1 MLWAELGG
9 FMRYLFQF
17 FVIMLFVFLGEV
29 LGYLI
34 PLPIAGSIYGLV
46 LLFVALATGLVKLS
60 WVSDVA
66 DWLHKIMPLFF
77 VAPAVAIID
86 VWADISDIW
95 WKLVLLLVVAYVV
108 TMVATGITADRLI
121 RHREKNKSQSR
132 GNKK

>member
-1 MLWAELGG
+1 
-9 FMRYLFQF
+9 MRYLFQVC
-17 FVIMLFVFLGEV
+17 VIMLFVFLGEL

-46 LLFVALATGLVKLS
+46 LLFIALVTGIVKLS

-86 VWADISDIW
+86 VWADISDVW
-95 WKLVLLLVVAYVV
+95 WKLVLLLIVAYVV
-108 TMVATGITADRLI
+108 TMVATGVTADRMI
-121 RHREKNKSQSR
+121 RRRDRSESKSQ
-132 GNKK
+132 GGKK